1 MLKIKND
8 ASLKL
13 LSECAFKVKR
23 TRTKVA
29 SAESLHYQWVRKDP
43 VDSHNYSKVSPISK
57 TVSTCSHP
65 SITLSIVLH
74 DYCVHLLRE
83 VKEALLTFTGRK
95 R

>member
-29 SAESLHYQWVRKDP
+29 SAESLHYQWFPHV
-43 VDSHNYSKVSPISK
+43 H
-57 TVSTCSHP
+57 
-65 SITLSIVLH
+65 TLVLH
-74 DYCVHLLRE
+74 YLLFSMTTAFISYP
-83 VKEALLTFTGRK
+83 KSRK
-95 R
+95 PS

>member
-29 SAESLHYQWVRKDP
+29 SAESLYYQWAPKGSCRLAQLLKGI
-43 VDSHNYSKVSPISK
+43 SHLQNGF
-57 TVSTCSHP
+57 HM
-65 SITLSIVLH
+65 
-74 DYCVHLLRE
+74 
-83 VKEALLTFTGRK
+83 FTP
-95 R
+95 